1 MKTKCVNFTHQTKK
15 KILFN
20 TYHASISGAAPDH
33 IKEASFLFL
42 DRGNYRKSQLEK
54 HRELA
59 AEECAPSNEIYNIIP
74 TPNPR
79 LREH

>member
-1 MKTKCVNFTHQTKK
+1 MCQFYTSDQK

-20 TYHASISGAAPDH
+20 TYHASTSGAAPDH

-54 HRELA
+54 RRELA